1 MSRNREDS
9 GDGGD
14 GRFCAGW
21 KQEDGERQETSSPF
35 TLADTRLTEEDSI
48 VIRSWVITRLLPAD
62 FQLQHK
68 QIIAPHCP
76 PPTVESG
83 VHRARE
89 TCALP

>member
-9 GDGGD
+9 GFRGD
-14 GRFCAGW
+14 GRFCVGW

-48 VIRSWVITRLLPAD
+48 VIRGWVITRLLPAD

-76 PPTVESG
+76 PPTV
-83 VHRARE
+83 
-89 TCALP
+89 